1 MDIRWRQL
9 ADILVT
15 YSARVRSGER
25 VLIAMGEVESFP
37 LTHAL
42 YEACIRAGAY
52 PQVQFTAERLRHSLL
67 VQGSPEQLGWTP
79 EMEAQGMAWAD
90 VYFGLRG
97 AFNLRMHDDIP
108 AERLALNQ
116 AAHGRISTLRWQ
128 QTRWCLVRVPNA
140 AFAFQAGTDEETI
153 EAMFFAACLLDWEQ
167 AGTQWSRWATQLNRG
182 RHVRLVGRETDLSF
196 STEGR
201 RWMVGNGTFNMPDGE
216 LATAPIT
223 ATLHG
228 HVTFEWPGVLGGRL
242 MHGIRLAWEH
252 GTLVHASATTNEAFL
267 HHILATD
274 AGASLLGEF
283 AMGTNPHVDRF
294 CADILI
300 DEKIGGTVHMALGRA
315 YPECG
320 GDNQSAI
327 HWDIVKDIR
336 QEGAVY
342 VDGQVVLE
350 GGQFFLEESAV
361 HTMHAV
367 LD

>member
-1 MDIRWRQL
+1 MDTRWRQL
-9 ADILVT
+9 AAILVT
-15 YSARVRSGER
+15 YSARVRPGER

-42 YEACIRAGAY
+42 YEACICAGAY
-52 PQVQFTAERLRHSLL
+52 PQVQFSAEQLRHSLL

-97 AFNLRMHDDIP
+97 AFNLHMHDNIP
-108 AERLALNQ
+108 ADRLALNQ
-116 AAHGRISTLRWQ
+116 AAQGRISTLRWQ

-140 AFAFQAGTDEETI
+140 AFAFQAGADEETI

-167 AGTQWSRWATQLNRG
+167 AVTQWSRWAERLNRG
-182 RHVRLVGRETDLSF
+182 KHVRLVGRETDLSF
-196 STEGR
+196 SIEGR
-201 RWMVGNGTFNMPDGE
+201 RWMVGNGSFNMPDGE
-216 LATAPIT
+216 LATAPVT

-252 GTLVHASATTNEAFL
+252 GTLVHASAATNEAFL
-267 HHILATD
+267 QRILATD
-274 AGASLLGEF
+274 AGACLVGEF
-283 AMGTNPHVDRF
+283 AMGTNPHIDRF

-336 QEGAVY
+336 QEGVVY
-342 VDGQVVLE
+342 VDDQVVLA
-350 GGQFFLEESAV
+350 GGQFL
-361 HTMHAV
+361 
-367 LD
+367 LGD